1 MFYQNIAILSN
12 KLKNNRKGIDI
23 YIEFSYDIKYKV
35 RVILINC
42 LVKRITKN
50 IMLKLYLGVEYKNV
64 KDSSTYDLSHSLG

>member
-1 MFYQNIAILSN
+1 MFYQNIAILNN

-42 LVKRITKN
+42 LVKRITK
-50 IMLKLYLGVEYKNV
+50 
-64 KDSSTYDLSHSLG
+64 TYY